1 MLASMEVADWGVVQ
15 AIRLL
20 NHQSWQSLGTFTHAA
35 AVDDA
40 SCPDVVVYQQACPAV
55 RRLQCSRVLRPGQL

>member
-1 MLASMEVADWGVVQ
+1 MQ

-40 SCPDVVVYQQACPAV
+40 SCPDAVVYQQACPAV
-55 RRLQCSRVLRPGQL
+55 CWLQCSCVLWPGQL